1 MHKPED
7 FLRLLKSASFSD
19 LSSSVIRFAY
29 RVIQLE
35 TLTDGYFCSKKFCC
49 RNPQVKWIRFK
60 PSLDICI
67 TVTFFVLSYE

>member
-35 TLTDGYFCSKKFCC
+35 TLTDGYFCC